1 MNDIMTKFAKPA
13 KRRKKSLKINKI
25 IRASVITR
33 ENGMCAL
40 CNQQAV
46 DVHHITFRSH
56 MGNNTVYNLIALC
69 RYHHEQAHKYQHK
82 YFKIFYDIQK
92 QRYPE
97 LNKEMMKK

>member
-1 MNDIMTKFAKPA
+1 MSFPKPA
-13 KRRKKSLKINKI
+13 KRRKKKLKISKI
-25 IRASVITR
+25 IRSSVIER
-33 ENGMCAL
+33 EKGMCAL

-46 DVHHITFRSH
+46 DVHHITFRSL

-69 RYHHEQAHKYQHK
+69 RKHHEQSHKFQHK

-97 LNKEMMKK
+97 LTKELLKK